1 MSFIA
6 ITYLVG
12 VIIFLLLSA
21 YFSGMETASISA
33 NKARLQYLEMNGD
46 ERAREILSMVKNIQH
61 TIAVVLVGNNICL
74 VLGSLIGRK
83 FFAQFFPV
91 SAHSYYWGYISSKE
105 ILDIIILTPLFLIF
119 AEILPKQIFRHKA
132 DRLILILGRPLKFFA
147 VLFLPI
153 LHLLDTLTMTVLAPI
168 GIRRAPR
175 PVSFTKDD
183 LLRLLSPD
191 SSEKGTDEKSVE
203 RDMIRKVCGLEKTLT
218 REVMKPINEVVSI
231 RLGEET
237 IKSVIALARTT
248 GYSRFP
254 VYKDKVIHLIGYV
267 DIYQILRSDLMDKR
281 LEDFLHPAYYVPE
294 TKPID
299 DLLQQFLKRGEQV
312 AIVVDEFGAC
322 SGWITIE
329 DILEEIVG
337 EIEDE
342 FDQYTIDIVPEDE
355 NVFVMEAHIDIDD
368 LNERLGLNLPK
379 QGYETL
385 AGFIYT
391 QLGEIPSPGD
401 SLESDNIKIEI
412 LSMTGPRIDRVRLTI
427 LPKSELNE

>member
-1 MSFIA
+1 
-6 ITYLVG
+6 
-12 VIIFLLLSA
+12 
-21 YFSGMETASISA
+21 METASISA

-46 ERAREILSMVKNIQH
+46 ERAREILSMIRNIQH

-74 VLGSLIGRK
+74 VVGSLIGRK

-91 SAHSYYWGYISSKE
+91 SAHTYYWGSISSKE
-105 ILDIIILTPLFLIF
+105 IMDILILTPLFLIF

-153 LHLLDTLTMTVLAPI
+153 LHLLDTLTMTVLAPV

-175 PVSFTKDD
+175 PISFTKDD
-183 LLRLLSPD
+183 LLRLLATD
-191 SSEKGTDEKSVE
+191 STEKRVDDKSLE
-203 RDMIRKVCGLEKTLT
+203 REMIRKVCGLEKTLT
-218 REVMKPINEVVSI
+218 REVMKPINDVVSI
-231 RLGEET
+231 RLGKET
-237 IKSVIALARTT
+237 IKSVIELARTT

-254 VYKDKVIHLIGYV
+254 VYKDKVIHLLGYV
-267 DIYQILRSDLMDKR
+267 DIYQILRSDLIDKR
-281 LEDFLHPAYYVPE
+281 LEDFVHSAYYVPE

-299 DLLQQFLKRGEQV
+299 DLLQQFLKRGERV

-337 EIEDE
+337 EIQDE
-342 FDQYTIDIVPEDE
+342 FDQYSIDIVREDD

-379 QGYETL
+379 EGYETL
-385 AGFIYT
+385 AGFVYT
-391 QLGEIPSPGD
+391 RLGEIPSVGD
-401 SLESDNIKIEI
+401 SFESDNIKVEV

-427 LPKSELNE
+427 QPTPEPADN